1 MADMLNRQVYVTD
14 PFSQELLNNGVAEV
28 QNSITAEGRRTL
40 RYELSTFVCDGQY
53 AKGLRRILDSYLG
66 SLGKPEQRAVWV
78 SGFFGSGKSHLVKM
92 LRALWVDFQ
101 FPEDGATAR
110 GLAHLDTEVS
120 DLLAALSTAGRRGG
134 GLHAAA
140 GTLGSSAKGSVRLA
154 VLSIVFK
161 SAGLPE
167 QYPRAQFVMWLRE
180 NGCLGAV
187 KDYVEQAGKVW
198 EKELANMYV
207 SPLLGQALVNC
218 FPGFSTPASEVA
230 SLLKEQFPNVQ
241 DISNDE
247 MNEAIRSALSHDG
260 QFPCTLIALDEVQ
273 QYIGD
278 DPDISYEIQ
287 EVTEECSKHFKGLLL
302 FVATGQTA
310 LSGTP
315 ALQRLQARFAISIEL
330 SDQDVDTVIRQIILQ
345 KKPEQIPPLQT
356 FLTAHLGEISRHL
369 TDTRIASN
377 VHDESDLVADY
388 PLLPSRRRFWERVLR
403 AVDSA
408 GTQGQLRNQLK
419 IVYEATRSTAD
430 KPVGWV
436 VGGDFIYFQLATD
449 LLKTAVLPRE
459 IHDMIAGLSQGSP
472 RDQLKA
478 RLCALAFLIGKLP
491 RESTASAGLKATD
504 EILADLLV
512 EDLNEGS
519 SLLRSKDN
527 KINGIPSLLQEL
539 VDSGQLLQHEDEF
552 RVQTRESSVWDTKY
566 REFEGALKNNAQLV
580 ADDRSERIMQ
590 ACKNRLGKL
599 KLTQGLCK
607 EPRKLVLHFGPEA
620 PPSSDLDIP
629 VWIQDGWSENSQ
641 NFETYARQA
650 GSESPTIFVFIPNQ
664 RGDELQ
670 RQIVIAKAAQATLN
684 AKGSTDTKE
693 GAEAKVGMETRQKN
707 AEGEIAT
714 ILDYLFTN
722 EVRVLQAGGQEV
734 QGLTLET
741 TLEQAAETS
750 MVRLFREF
758 NKADSPKWDSVRR
771 KAIQGNGNA
780 LNELGY
786 AGESDY
792 YPVCKEIM
800 DYVGSGARGGDIRR
814 HFSISPYGWPQD
826 AIDAC
831 LYVLLVGEHLRAA
844 LNGQAVSFKQLDRRQ
859 LGQTEF
865 RVEAVVISAV
875 QKIALRKLFQG
886 LGMTC
891 QPNEEADKVRAYLQ
905 QVAQLAHGA
914 GGDAPAPLRP
924 NPAYVQDLMQRS
936 GNEQLQAVYNARE
949 QLAADA
955 ETWRQTA
962 QQIQDRLPQW
972 HLLEDLVALARSLPQ
987 AQAIAVEAEAIKDG
1001 RLLRQTPDPVPPLC
1015 DQLTQLLREK
1025 LLAAQAGFR
1034 AQYEALQAELEAQES
1049 WQRLS
1054 LDDRDRILQAS
1065 GLSGTPDVQ
1074 VGTPQQVQ
1082 ASLRQTPL
1090 TSWANLTAALSEKFA
1105 QARFKAEQQI
1115 KPKAQQLRLPSASLS
1130 TPQEAEE
1137 WLNQA
1142 RQLIL
1147 EKLQNG
1153 PVIL

>member
-1 MADMLNRQVYVTD
+1 MANMLNRQVYATD
-14 PFSQELLNNGVAEV
+14 PSSQELLNNGVAEV
-28 QNSITAEGRRTL
+28 QDSITAEGRRTL
-40 RYELSTFVCDGQY
+40 RYELNTFVCDGQY
-53 AKGLRRILDSYLG
+53 AKGLQRILDSYLK
-66 SLGKPEQRAVWV
+66 SLGQPEQRAVWV

-92 LRALWVDFQ
+92 LRALWVDFE

-110 GLAHLDTEVS
+110 GLAYLDTEVS
-120 DLLAALSTAGRRGG
+120 DLLASLSTAGRRGG

-140 GTLGSSAKGSVRLA
+140 GTLGSSPKGSVRLA

-161 SAGLPE
+161 SVGLPE
-167 QYPRAQFVMWLRE
+167 QYPRAQFVMWLRD
-180 NGCLGAV
+180 NGCLEAV
-187 KDYVEQAGKVW
+187 REYVEQAGKVW

-218 FPGFSTPASEVA
+218 FPGFTTPDSEVA

-247 MNEAIRSALSHDG
+247 MNEAIRSALSRNG
-260 QFPCTLIALDEVQ
+260 LFPCTLIALDEVQ

-356 FLTAHLGEISRHL
+356 FLTTHLGEISRHL
-369 TDTRIASN
+369 AGTRIASN
-377 VHDESDLVADY
+377 SQDEPDLVPDY

-459 IHDMIAGLSQGSP
+459 IHDMIAGLYQGNS

-491 RESTASAGLKATD
+491 RESTASAGLKATA
-504 EILADLLV
+504 EILSDLLV
-512 EDLNEGS
+512 ENLAEGS
-519 SLLRSKDN
+519 SSLRN
-527 KINGIPSLLQEL
+527 QVPPLLQEL
-539 VDSGQLLQHEDEF
+539 VDGGQLLQHEAEF
-552 RVQTRESSVWDTKY
+552 RVQTRESSAWDTKY
-566 REFEGALKNNAQLV
+566 REFEGAVNSNQLI
-580 ADDRSERIMQ
+580 ADDRTQRIEN
-590 ACKNRLGKL
+590 AFKDRIKSI

-607 EPRKLVLHFGPEA
+607 ESRKLVLHFGQEA

-629 VWIQDGWSENSQ
+629 VWIRDGWQENSQ
-641 NFETYARQA
+641 AFETSARTA
-650 GSESPTIFVFIPNQ
+650 GSESPTIFVFIPNR

-670 RQIVIAKAAQATLN
+670 RQIITAKAARETIN
-684 AKGSTDTKE
+684 AKGTPNTNE
-693 GAEAKVGMETRQKN
+693 GEEARVGMETRLKN
-707 AEGEIAT
+707 AEDAIAT
-714 ILDYLFTN
+714 ILDDLFTN
-722 EVRVLQAGGQEV
+722 AVKVYQAGGQEV
-734 QGLTLET
+734 LGLTLET
-741 TLEQAAETS
+741 TLEQAAQTS

-831 LYVLLVGEHLRAA
+831 LYVLLVGEHLRAT

-955 ETWRQTA
+955 ETWQQTA

-972 HLLEDLVALARSLPQ
+972 HLLEDLVALAQSLPE
-987 AQAIAVEAEAIKDG
+987 AQALAVEVEAIKEG
-1001 RLLRQTPDPVPPLC
+1001 RLLLQTPDPVPPLC

-1049 WQRLS
+1049 WQQLS
-1054 LDDRDRILQAS
+1054 VDDRDRILQAA
-1065 GLSGTPDVQ
+1065 GLSGTPEVQ
-1074 VGTPQQVQ
+1074 VGTVQQVQ
-1082 ASLRQTPL
+1082 TSLQRTPL

-1105 QARFKAEQQI
+1105 QARLKAEQRLR
-1115 KPKAQQLRLPSASLS
+1115 PKAQPLKLPSQTLS
-1130 TPQEAEE
+1130 TPEEAEQ
-1137 WLNQA
+1137 WLSQA